1 MEQKW
6 KRPLALLLSVA
17 MMFSMSGTPV
27 YAADMETGA
36 SAVCPHHVHDETC
49 GYSEGTPCTHEHTDD
64 CYTLVTQCVHEH
76 TAECYSDGMLPAEGE
91 EKAADA
97 CTHVCSEESGC
108 ITKELNCPHVHDETC
123 GYSEGSPCTFDPSDC
138 ELCNPTDSGEPEAP
152 AECICETLCTADSV
166 NPDCPVCGAEGADL
180 AACAGTVEEGDAAEE
195 TDPAQNPAEQTIL
208 SWEWIGADN
217 LNEGVLPLPGVS
229 AENPVD
235 LDAVVS
241 MLPTGITAT
250 VDGSADPVELALTWS
265 CGDFPET
272 ASAGEYTFTAALP
285 EGYTLGE
292 ETAAPTVA
300 VVLGGAQTLA
310 ITPVRPTGS
319 GTEQNPYQIGTAAEL
334 LWFGQQVADRYYSIW
349 ATLTADIDMEGEIWP
364 TLLRYRGTFD
374 GAGHTISNLTIPQGF
389 VSQLA
394 GGTIKNLTLDATC
407 RVTGDGSICGS
418 LSENGTIQNCTNKAD
433 VTNSGRIIYTGG
445 ICGQIYDTTGT
456 IENCINLGNVTGSRI
471 AGGICGQQMAGTIQN
486 CSNIGTVVAISESGG
501 EAGGI
506 CGRLSDGSIFN
517 CHWLSSSC
525 GSAIGYT
532 APAITITTDGL
543 YSWREEEFAS
553 GKVCF
558 LLNKSSSGEGTV
570 WRQNLDNGQPSDP
583 YPVLDSTH
591 SIVYINGANYTNTKP
606 EHTFDEDG
614 FCTEPG
620 CSYYQPAV
628 EVNGVYQIYNNGQ
641 LLWFAAFINKDAAHA
656 QYETSDPSADAM
668 LMNDLALNHTID
680 GEATW
685 VPIGNRDISYC
696 GTFDGNG
703 KTISNLVNNGESYQ
717 GFVGRLGDGGVIQ
730 NLTLDATCSVKS
742 SGYGSNY
749 LGGICGRQSGGTIQ
763 NCANYAEVSGRDL
776 VGGICGSQDGN
787 STIKFCY
794 NASVDIYGTNGATGG
809 ICGFQD
815 GNSTIEFCYNSGKV
829 DSYGDKGAISGWFKA
844 GCTIRNCYW
853 LQGSCST
860 GYADK
865 GGTAEKVEQKT
876 AEEFASGAV
885 CFLLNNST
893 SEGDLT
899 WYQNL
904 GNGQTVDAFPVLD
917 SSHGTV
923 YHRSWHCGSVT
934 KEYTNNPDFQ
944 SQDEHSFD
952 ESAICTNCGAYQP
965 AEAQNGVY
973 QIKNVGNLFWFA
985 ALVNGDT
992 NQEGITQAVP
1002 TANAVLTADID
1013 LGGREWAPIAP
1024 STTFRSNATTVEN
1037 TTNKSYSG
1045 TFDGQGHT
1053 ISNFEIRTN
1062 RAELTSGLFG
1072 AVTGTIENL
1081 GIVNASFDNGGDYDG
1096 RFGALCGLLAKD
1108 DDIETAATIQ
1118 NCYVVDSSIAATGK
1132 IAGAVC
1138 GANYGGT
1145 IQDCYECGNTV
1156 TAHNRIGHL
1165 VGDNHNDYN
1174 SPYNPGLTLK
1184 GIVTNCYSDTQ
1195 LAGTQG
1201 GTVNGG
1207 GVKDADDFASGAV
1220 AYLLNGS
1227 TSEGD
1232 LTWHQNLDNGQT
1244 VDSYPVL
1251 DSSHGTVYCI
1261 EEDPVR
1267 YSNDPNGNPAQISVD
1282 ITWGELRFTY
1292 SDGTWNPDTHEYD
1305 GEGWTVDKEDG
1316 NTVKV
1321 ENNGNTAVSVSFTY
1335 TATVDG
1341 ITGSFTDGETPVSAP
1356 VALPANNS
1364 SAVYLILAGKP
1375 EQELEKATIGSVTV
1389 TIGGESE

>member
-123 GYSEGSPCTFDPSDC
+123 GYSEGSPCTFDPADC
-138 ELCNPTDSGEPEAP
+138 ELCNFQE
-152 AECICETLCTADSV
+152 
-166 NPDCPVCGAEGADL
+166 
-180 AACAGTVEEGDAAEE
+180 
-195 TDPAQNPAEQTIL
+195 NPAEQTIL

-217 LNEGVLPLPGVS
+217 LNEGVLPLPDVS
-229 AENPVD
+229 AENPMD

-570 WRQNLDNGQPSDP
+570 WRQNLDNGQTKDP

-606 EHTFDEDG
+606 QHIFDEDG

-641 LLWFAAFINKDAAHA
+641 LLWFAAFVNNDAAHA

-680 GEATW
+680 DAATW
-685 VPIGNRDISYC
+685 VPIGNGDISYC

-703 KTISNLVNNGESYQ
+703 KTISNLVANGESYQ
-717 GFVGRLGDGGVIQ
+717 GFVGHLGDGGVIQ
-730 NLTLDATCSVKS
+730 NLTLDATCSVKPGTS
-742 SGYGSNY
+742 YGNNY
-749 LGGICGRQSGGTIQ
+749 VGGICGRQSGGTIQ
-763 NCANYAEVSGRDL
+763 NCANYAEVSGRNY
-776 VGGICGSQDGN
+776 VGGICGYQEGN

-794 NASVDIYGTNGATGG
+794 NASVDIYGSNGATGG

-860 GYADK
+860 GYVNE
-865 GGTAEKVEQKT
+865 GGTAENVEQKT

-893 SEGDLT
+893 SGGDLT

-904 GNGQTVDAFPVLD
+904 DNGETVDAFPVLD

-923 YHRSWHCGSVT
+923 YHGSWHCGSVT
-934 KEYTNNPDFQ
+934 KAYTNNLDFQ
-944 SQDEHSFD
+944 SQEEHSFD
-952 ESAICTNCGAYQP
+952 ESAICTNCGVYQP

-1024 STTFRSNATTVEN
+1024 STTFRSNATSVAR
-1037 TTNKSYSG
+1037 TTDKSYSG

-1072 AVTGTIENL
+1072 AVTGTIQNL

-1096 RFGALCGLLAKD
+1096 RFGALCGLLVAD
-1108 DDIETAATIQ
+1108 DDTETAATIQ
-1118 NCYVVDSSIAATGK
+1118 NCYVVNSSIAATGR

-1156 TAHNRIGHL
+1156 TAHERIGHL
-1165 VGDNHNDYN
+1165 VGDNQNDYN

-1207 GVKDADDFASGAV
+1207 GVKDAEEFASGAV

-1227 TSEGD
+1227 TSENVI
-1232 LTWHQNLDNGQT
+1232 WYQNVDIGTKDN
-1244 VDSYPVL
+1244 YPVL
-1251 DSSHGTVYCI
+1251 DSSHGIVYCI

-1267 YSNDPNGNPAQISVD
+1267 YSNDPNGNPAQDISVD

-1305 GEGWTVDKEDG
+1305 GEGWTVDKEGG
-1316 NTVKV
+1316 NSIKV
-1321 ENNGNTAVSVSFTY
+1321 ENTGNTDVNVTYDYKAVENGIVEN
-1335 TATVDG
+1335 G
-1341 ITGSFTDGETPVSAP
+1341 ITGSFTDGENPVSAP
-1356 VALPANNS
+1356 VSLPANNS
-1364 SAVYLILAGKP
+1364 STVYLILAGKP
-1375 EQELEKATIGSVTV
+1375 EQNLDHAKIGSVTV

>member
-27 YAADMETGA
+27 YAAEVETGA

-49 GYSEGTPCTHEHTDD
+49 GYSEGTPCTLEHTDD

-138 ELCNPTDSGEPEAP
+138 ELCNPTDSGEPEGP
-152 AECICETLCTADSV
+152 AECTCETLCTADSV
-166 NPDCPVCGAEGADL
+166 NPDCPVCSAEGADL
-180 AACAGTVEEGDAAEE
+180 TACAGTVEEGDAAEE
-195 TDPAQNPAEQTIL
+195 TDPAQNPAGQTIL

-217 LNEGVLPLPGVS
+217 LNEGVLALPDVS

-235 LDAVVS
+235 LATVVS

-334 LWFGQQVADRYYSIW
+334 LWFGQQVVDRYYSIW
-349 ATLTADIDMEGEIWP
+349 ATLTADIDMEGESWP
-364 TLLRYRGTFD
+364 TLARYRGTFD
-374 GAGHTISNLTIPQGF
+374 GAGHTISNLTIPEGF

-394 GGTIKNLTLDATC
+394 GGTIKNLTLDETC
-407 RVTGDGSICGS
+407 TVTGSGSFCES

-433 VTNSGRIIYTGG
+433 VTNSSRIIYTGG

-486 CSNIGTVVAISESGG
+486 CSNIGTVAISASGG
-501 EAGGI
+501 TAGGI

-532 APAITITTDGL
+532 APGTTITTDGL
-543 YSWREEEFAS
+543 YSWSEEEFAS

-570 WRQNLDNGQPSDP
+570 WRQNLDNGQTPDP

-591 SIVYINGANYTNTKP
+591 GIVYINGASYTNTKP
-606 EHTFDEDG
+606 KHTFDEDG

-641 LLWFAAFINKDAAHA
+641 LLWFAAFVNNDAAHA

-680 GEATW
+680 DEATW
-685 VPIGNRDISYC
+685 VPIGNRTTQYK

-717 GFVGRLGDGGVIQ
+717 GFVGHLGDGGVIQ
-730 NLTLDATCSVKS
+730 NLTLDATCSVKGG
-742 SGYGSNY
+742 GYGSDY

-763 NCANYAEVSGRDL
+763 NCANYAEVSGIDL
-776 VGGICGSQDGN
+776 VGGICGYQEGN

-794 NASVDIYGTNGATGG
+794 NASVDIYGGGATGG
-809 ICGFQD
+809 ICGSQN

-829 DSYGDKGAISGWFKA
+829 DSDSTYEGAISGRLRS

-860 GYADK
+860 GYADE
-865 GGTAEKVEQKT
+865 GGTAKNVEMKNSG
-876 AEEFASGAV
+876 EFSSGAV
-885 CFLLNNST
+885 AWLLNGST

-904 GNGQTVDAFPVLD
+904 DNGQTVDAFPVLD

-923 YHRSWHCGSVT
+923 HHGSWHCGSVT
-934 KEYTNNPDFQ
+934 KAYANNPDFQ

-952 ESAICTNCGAYQP
+952 ESAICTNCGVYQP

-985 ALVNGDT
+985 ALVNGNT

-1013 LGGREWAPIAP
+1013 LGGREWTPIAP
-1024 STTFRSNATTVEN
+1024 STTFRSNATSVAR
-1037 TTNKSYSG
+1037 TTDKSYSG

-1053 ISNFEIRTN
+1053 ISNFKIRTN
-1062 RAELTSGLFG
+1062 SAELTSGLFG
-1072 AVTGTIENL
+1072 AVTGIIRNL

-1165 VGDNHNDYN
+1165 VGDNHNDYD
-1174 SPYNPGLTLK
+1174 YNPMT
-1184 GIVTNCYSDTQ
+1184 GIVTNCYSDTK

-1207 GVKDADDFASGAV
+1207 GVKDAEAFASGEV
-1220 AYLLNGS
+1220 AWLLNGS
-1227 TSEGD
+1227 TSENVI
-1232 LTWHQNLDNGQT
+1232 WYQNVDIGTKDN
-1244 VDSYPVL
+1244 YPVL
-1251 DSSHGTVYCI
+1251 DSSHGTVYYI
-1261 EEDPVR
+1261 EGDPAS
-1267 YSNDPNGNPAQISVD
+1267 YSNDPNGNPTQVISVD
-1282 ITWGELRFTY
+1282 ITWGELSFTY
-1292 SDGTWNPDTHEYD
+1292 SDGTWNPDTHTYD
-1305 GEGWTVDKEDG
+1305 GAGWNVDEEGG
-1316 NTVKV
+1316 NSIKV
-1321 ENNGNTAVSVSFTY
+1321 ENTGNADVNVTYDYKAVEN
-1335 TATVDG
+1335 G
-1341 ITGSFTDGETPVSAP
+1341 ITGSFTDGENPVSAP
-1356 VALPANNS
+1356 VSLPANNS
-1364 SAVYLILAGKP
+1364 STVYLILAGKP
-1375 EQELEKATIGSVTV
+1375 ENELMEAIIGSVTV

>member
-64 CYTLVTQCVHEH
+64 CYSLVTQCVHEH

-217 LNEGVLPLPGVS
+217 LNEGVLALPDVS

-235 LDAVVS
+235 LATVVS

-310 ITPVRPTGS
+310 ITPVRPTGG

-349 ATLTADIDMEGEIWP
+349 ATLTADINMEGEIWP
-364 TLLRYRGTFD
+364 NLMRYSGTFD

-389 VSQLA
+389 VAQLA

-486 CSNIGTVVAISESGG
+486 CSNIGTVATTSESGG

-570 WRQNLDNGQPSDP
+570 WRQNLDNGQTSDP

-606 EHTFDEDG
+606 KHTFDEDG

-680 GEATW
+680 GAATW

-742 SGYGSNY
+742 SGYSSNY

-776 VGGICGSQDGN
+776 VGGICGSQEGN

-794 NASVDIYGTNGATGG
+794 NASVDIYGSTGATGG
-809 ICGFQD
+809 ICGSQGD
-815 GNSTIEFCYNSGKV
+815 NSTIEFCYNSGKV
-829 DSYGDKGAISGWFKA
+829 DGDGPYEGAISGWLRS

-860 GYADK
+860 GYFDK

-885 CFLLNNST
+885 AWLLNGST

-899 WYQNL
+899 WHQNL
-904 GNGQTVDAFPVLD
+904 DNGQTVDAFPVLD

-923 YHRSWHCGSVT
+923 YHGSWHCGSVT
-934 KEYTNNPDFQ
+934 KAYANNPDFQ

-952 ESAICTNCGAYQP
+952 ESAICTNCGVYQP

-985 ALVNGDT
+985 ALVNGNT

-1024 STTFRSNATTVEN
+1024 STTFRSNATSVAR
-1037 TTNKSYSG
+1037 TTDKSYSG

-1118 NCYVVDSSIAATGK
+1118 NCYVVDSSIEATGK

-1145 IQDCYECGNTV
+1145 IKDCYECGNTV

-1165 VGDNHNDYN
+1165 VGDNQNDYT
-1174 SPYNPGLTLK
+1174 SASWLTLR
-1184 GIVTNCYSDTQ
+1184 GTVTNCYSDTK

-1207 GVKDADDFASGAV
+1207 GVKDAEAFASGAV
-1220 AYLLNGS
+1220 CFLLNNS
-1227 TSEGD
+1227 TSGGD
-1232 LTWHQNLDNGQT
+1232 LTWYQNLDNGQT
-1244 VDSYPVL
+1244 VDTYPVL
-1251 DSSHGTVYCI
+1251 DSSHGIVYCI

-1267 YSNDPNGNPAQISVD
+1267 YSNDPNGKPAQISVD
-1282 ITWGELRFTY
+1282 ITWGELSFTY

-1305 GEGWTVDKEDG
+1305 GEGWTVDEEGG
-1316 NTVKV
+1316 NSIKV
-1321 ENNGNTAVSVSFTY
+1321 ENTGNTDVNVTY
-1335 TATVDG
+1335 EYKAEETG
-1341 ITGSFTDGETPVSAP
+1341 ITGSFTDGEPPVSAP
-1356 VALPANNS
+1356 VSLPANNS
-1364 SAVYLILAGKP
+1364 STVYLILAGKP
-1375 EQELEKATIGSVTV
+1375 ENELMEATIGSVTV

>member
-27 YAADMETGA
+27 YAAAMETGA

-76 TAECYSDGMLPAEGE
+76 TAECYSDGILPAEGE

-152 AECICETLCTADSV
+152 AECICEILCTADSV

-180 AACAGTVEEGDAAEE
+180 AACAGTVEEGDAA
-195 TDPAQNPAEQTIL
+195 PQTVTA
-208 SWEWIGADN
+208 WEWIGADN

-235 LDAVVS
+235 LATVVS

-300 VVLGGAQTLA
+300 VVLGGAQTLP
-310 ITPVRPTGS
+310 ITPERPSGS

-334 LWFGQQVADRYYSIW
+334 LWFGQQVVDRYYSIW
-349 ATLTADIDMEGEIWP
+349 ATLTADIDMEGESWP
-364 TLLRYRGTFD
+364 TLARYRGTFD
-374 GAGHTISNLTIPQGF
+374 GAGHTISNLTIPEGF

-394 GGTIKNLTLDATC
+394 GGTIKNLTLDETC
-407 RVTGDGSICGS
+407 TVTGSGSFCES

-433 VTNSGRIIYTGG
+433 VTNSSRIIYTGG

-486 CSNIGTVVAISESGG
+486 CSNIGTVATRESEG

-506 CGRLSDGSIFN
+506 CGRLSEGSIFN

-532 APAITITTDGL
+532 APGTTITTDGL
-543 YSWREEEFAS
+543 YSWSKEEFAS

-570 WRQNLDNGQPSDP
+570 WRQNLDNGQTSDP

-591 SIVYINGANYTNTKP
+591 SIVYINGASYTNTKP

-641 LLWFAAFINKDAAHA
+641 LLWFAAFVNNDAAHA

-680 GEATW
+680 DEATW
-685 VPIGNRDISYC
+685 VPIGNRTTQYK

-717 GFVGRLGDGGVIQ
+717 GFVGHLGDGGVIQ
-730 NLTLDATCSVKS
+730 NLTLDATCSVKGG
-742 SGYGSNY
+742 GYGSDY

-763 NCANYAEVSGRDL
+763 NCANYAEVSGIDL
-776 VGGICGSQDGN
+776 VGGICGYQEGN

-794 NASVDIYGTNGATGG
+794 NASVDIYGGGATGG
-809 ICGFQD
+809 ICGSQN

-829 DSYGDKGAISGWFKA
+829 DSDSTYEGAISGRLRS

-860 GYADK
+860 GYADE
-865 GGTAEKVEQKT
+865 GGTAKNVEMKNSG
-876 AEEFASGAV
+876 EFSSGAV
-885 CFLLNNST
+885 AWLLNGST

-904 GNGQTVDAFPVLD
+904 DNGQTVDAFPVLD

-923 YHRSWHCGSVT
+923 HHGSWHCGSVT
-934 KEYTNNPDFQ
+934 KAYANNPDFQ

-952 ESAICTNCGAYQP
+952 ESAICTNCGVYQP

-985 ALVNGDT
+985 ALVNGNT

-1013 LGGREWAPIAP
+1013 LGGREWTPIAP
-1024 STTFRSNATTVEN
+1024 STTFRSNATSVAR
-1037 TTNKSYSG
+1037 TTDKSYSG

-1053 ISNFEIRTN
+1053 ISNFKIRTN
-1062 RAELTSGLFG
+1062 SAELTSGLFG
-1072 AVTGTIENL
+1072 AVTGIIRNL

-1165 VGDNHNDYN
+1165 VGDNQNDYTAA
-1174 SPYNPGLTLK
+1174 SSLTLK
-1184 GIVTNCYSDTQ
+1184 GTVTNCYSDTK

-1207 GVKDADDFASGAV
+1207 GVKDAEAFASGAV

-1227 TSEGD
+1227 TSENVI
-1232 LTWHQNLDNGQT
+1232 WYQNVDIGTKDN
-1244 VDSYPVL
+1244 YPVL
-1251 DSSHGTVYCI
+1251 DSSHGTVYYI

-1267 YSNDPNGNPAQISVD
+1267 YSNDPNGKPAQISVD
-1282 ITWGELRFTY
+1282 ITWGELSFTY
-1292 SDGTWNPDTHEYD
+1292 SDGTWNPDTHTYD
-1305 GEGWTVDKEDG
+1305 GAGWNVDEEGG
-1316 NTVKV
+1316 NSIKV
-1321 ENNGNTAVSVSFTY
+1321 ENTGNTDVNVTYDYKAVEN
-1335 TATVDG
+1335 G
-1341 ITGSFTDGETPVSAP
+1341 ITGSFTAGENPVSAP
-1356 VALPANNS
+1356 VSLPANNS
-1364 SAVYLILAGKP
+1364 STVYLILAGKP
-1375 EQELEKATIGSVTV
+1375 EKELMEATIGSVTV

>member
-1 MEQKW
+1 MKQKW

-76 TAECYSDGMLPAEGE
+76 TAECYSDGILPAEGE

-138 ELCNPTDSGEPEAP
+138 ELCNPTDSGEPEGP
-152 AECICETLCTADSV
+152 AECTCETLCTADSV

-195 TDPAQNPAEQTIL
+195 TDPAQTPAEQTIL

-217 LNEGVLPLPGVS
+217 LNEGVLALPDVS

-235 LDAVVS
+235 LATVVS

-364 TLLRYRGTFD
+364 TLVEYRGTFD
-374 GAGHTISNLTIPQGF
+374 GAGHTISNLTIPEGF
-389 VSQLA
+389 VALLT

-433 VTNSGRIIYTGG
+433 VTNSSRVIYTGG
-445 ICGQIYDTTGT
+445 ICGQIYTTGT

-486 CSNIGTVVAISESGG
+486 CSNIGTVSGG

-532 APAITITTDGL
+532 APVTTITTDGL
-543 YSWREEEFAS
+543 YSWSKEVFAS

-570 WRQNLDNGQPSDP
+570 WRQNLDNGQTSDP

-591 SIVYINGANYTNTKP
+591 GIVYINGANYTNTKP
-606 EHTFDEDG
+606 KHTFDEDG

-641 LLWFAAFINKDAAHA
+641 LLWFAAFVNNDAAHA

-680 GEATW
+680 DEATW

-742 SGYGSNY
+742 SGYSSNY

-776 VGGICGSQDGN
+776 VGGICGSQEGN

-794 NASVDIYGTNGATGG
+794 NASVDIYGSTGATGG
-809 ICGFQD
+809 ICGSQGD
-815 GNSTIEFCYNSGKV
+815 NSTIEFCYNSGKV
-829 DSYGDKGAISGWFKA
+829 DGDGPYEGAISGWLRS

-860 GYADK
+860 GYFDK

-885 CFLLNNST
+885 AWLLNGST

-899 WYQNL
+899 WHQNL
-904 GNGQTVDAFPVLD
+904 DNGQTVDAFPVLD

-923 YHRSWHCGSVT
+923 YHGSWHCGSVT
-934 KEYTNNPDFQ
+934 KAYANNPDFQ

-952 ESAICTNCGAYQP
+952 ESAICTNCGVYQP

-985 ALVNGDT
+985 ALVNGNT

-1024 STTFRSNATTVEN
+1024 STTFRSNATSVAR
-1037 TTNKSYSG
+1037 TTDKSYSG

-1081 GIVNASFDNGGDYDG
+1081 GVVNASFDNGGDYDG

-1118 NCYVVDSSIAATGK
+1118 NCYVVDSSIEATGK

-1145 IQDCYECGNTV
+1145 IKDCYECGNTV

-1165 VGDNHNDYN
+1165 VGDNQNDYTAA
-1174 SPYNPGLTLK
+1174 SWLTLK
-1184 GIVTNCYSDTQ
+1184 GTVTNCYSDTK

-1201 GTVNGG
+1201 GTVNDG
-1207 GVKDADDFASGAV
+1207 GVKDAEEFASGEV
-1220 AYLLNGS
+1220 TYLLNGS
-1227 TSEGD
+1227 TSENVI
-1232 LTWHQNLDNGQT
+1232 WYQNVDIGTKDN
-1244 VDSYPVL
+1244 YPVL

-1267 YSNDPNGNPAQISVD
+1267 YSNDPDGKPAQISVD
-1282 ITWGELRFTY
+1282 ITWGELSFTY

-1316 NTVKV
+1316 NSIKV
-1321 ENNGNTAVSVSFTY
+1321 ENTGNTDVNVTYDYKAVEN
-1335 TATVDG
+1335 G
-1341 ITGSFTDGETPVSAP
+1341 ITGSFTDGEKPVSAH
-1356 VALPANNS
+1356 VALPENGS

-1375 EQELEKATIGSVTV
+1375 EKELEEAIIGSVTV

>member
-36 SAVCPHHVHDETC
+36 SVCPHHVHDETC

-138 ELCNPTDSGEPEAP
+138 ELCNPTDSGEPEGP
-152 AECICETLCTADSV
+152 AECTCETLCTADSV
-166 NPDCPVCGAEGADL
+166 NPDCPVCSAEGADL
-180 AACAGTVEEGDAAEE
+180 TACAGTVEEGDAAEE

-300 VVLGGAQTLA
+300 VVLGGAQTLP
-310 ITPVRPTGS
+310 ITPVRPSGS
-319 GTEQNPYQIGTAAEL
+319 GTEQSPYQIGTAAEL
-334 LWFGQQVADRYYSIW
+334 LWFGQQVVDRYYSIW
-349 ATLTADIDMEGEIWP
+349 ATLTADIDMEGETWP
-364 TLLRYRGTFD
+364 TLSRYRGTFD
-374 GAGHTISNLTIPQGF
+374 GAGHTISNLTIPEGF
-389 VSQLA
+389 VALLT
-394 GGTIKNLTLDATC
+394 GGTIKNLTLDETC

-418 LSENGTIQNCTNKAD
+418 LSENGTIQNCTNKAA
-433 VTNSGRIIYTGG
+433 VTNSSTTAWTGG
-445 ICGQIYDTTGT
+445 ICGQIYTTGT
-456 IENCINLGNVTGSRI
+456 IENCINLGNVTGSKR
-471 AGGICGQQMAGTIQN
+471 AGGICGQQSAGTIQN
-486 CSNIGTVVAISESGG
+486 CSNIGTVAIRESGG
-501 EAGGI
+501 TAGGI

-532 APAITITTDGL
+532 DPVITITTDGL
-543 YSWREEEFAS
+543 YSWSKEAFAS

-558 LLNKSSSGEGTV
+558 LLNKSSSGEGTI

-606 EHTFDEDG
+606 QHTFDEDG

-620 CSYYQPAV
+620 CPYYQPAV

-641 LLWFAAFINKDAAHA
+641 LLWFAAFVNNDAAHA

-680 GEATW
+680 DEATW
-685 VPIGNRDISYC
+685 VPIGNSDISYC

-703 KTISNLVNNGESYQ
+703 KTISNLVTNGKSYQ
-717 GFVGRLGDGGVIQ
+717 GFVGHLGDGGVIQ
-730 NLTLDATCSVKS
+730 NLTLDATCSVKGG
-742 SGYGSNY
+742 GYGSDY
-749 LGGICGRQSGGTIQ
+749 LGGICGKQSGGTIQ
-763 NCANYAEVSGRDL
+763 NCANYAEVSGIDL
-776 VGGICGSQDGN
+776 VGGICGSQAGN

-794 NASVDIYGTNGATGG
+794 NASVDIYGSTGATGG
-809 ICGFQD
+809 ICGSQGD
-815 GNSTIEFCYNSGKV
+815 NSTIEFCYNSGKV
-829 DSYGDKGAISGWFKA
+829 DSDGSYEGAISGWLRS

-860 GYADK
+860 GYADE

-885 CFLLNNST
+885 AWLLNGST

-923 YHRSWHCGSVT
+923 YHRSWHCGNVT
-934 KEYTNNPDFQ
+934 KEYTNNLDFQ

-952 ESAICTNCGAYQP
+952 ESAICTNCGVYQP

-985 ALVNGDT
+985 ALVNGNT

-1024 STTFRSNATTVEN
+1024 SATFRSNATSVAR
-1037 TTNKSYSG
+1037 TTDKSYSG

-1072 AVTGTIENL
+1072 AVTGTIQNL

-1165 VGDNHNDYN
+1165 VGDNQNDYTAA
-1174 SPYNPGLTLK
+1174 SWLTLK
-1184 GIVTNCYSDTQ
+1184 GTVTNCYSDTL

-1207 GVKDADDFASGAV
+1207 GVKDAGAFASGEV
-1220 AYLLNGS
+1220 AWLLNGS
-1227 TSEGD
+1227 SSD
-1232 LTWHQNLDNGQT
+1232 SPVWFQNLDNGQT

-1251 DSSHGTVYCI
+1251 DSSHGIVYCI

-1267 YSNDPNGNPAQISVD
+1267 YSNDPNGKPAQISVD
-1282 ITWGELRFTY
+1282 ITWGDLSFTY

-1305 GEGWTVDKEDG
+1305 GAGWNVDEEGG
-1316 NTVKV
+1316 NSIKV
-1321 ENNGNTAVSVSFTY
+1321 ENTGNTDVNVTYDYKAVEN
-1335 TATVDG
+1335 G
-1341 ITGSFTDGETPVSAP
+1341 ITGSFTDGENPVSAP
-1356 VALPANNS
+1356 VSLPVNGS

-1375 EQELEKATIGSVTV
+1375 EQELKKATIGSVTV

>member
-27 YAADMETGA
+27 YAADVETGA

-64 CYTLVTQCVHEH
+64 CYSLVTQCVHEH
-76 TAECYSDGMLPAEGE
+76 TAECYSDGILPAEGE

-123 GYSEGSPCTFDPSDC
+123 GYSEGSPCTFDPADC
-138 ELCNPTDSGEPEAP
+138 ELCNFQE
-152 AECICETLCTADSV
+152 
-166 NPDCPVCGAEGADL
+166 
-180 AACAGTVEEGDAAEE
+180 
-195 TDPAQNPAEQTIL
+195 NPAEQTIL

-217 LNEGVLPLPGVS
+217 LNEGVLPLPDVS
-229 AENPVD
+229 AENPMN

-300 VVLGGAQTLA
+300 VVLGGAQTLP
-310 ITPVRPTGS
+310 ITPVRPSGS

-349 ATLTADIDMEGEIWP
+349 ATLTADINMEGESWP
-364 TLLRYRGTFD
+364 TLLRYHGTFD
-374 GAGHTISNLTIPQGF
+374 GAGHTISNLTISQGF
-389 VSQLA
+389 VAQLA

-407 RVTGDGSICGS
+407 TVTGDGSICGS

-433 VTNSGRIIYTGG
+433 VTNSSRVIYTGG
-445 ICGQIYDTTGT
+445 ICGQIYTTGT
-456 IENCINLGNVTGSRI
+456 IENCINLGDVTGPRI

-486 CSNIGTVVAISESGG
+486 CSNIGTVATRESEG

-506 CGRLSDGSIFN
+506 CGRLSEGSIFN

-532 APAITITTDGL
+532 APGTTITTDGL
-543 YSWREEEFAS
+543 YSWSKEVFAS

-570 WRQNLDNGQPSDP
+570 WRQNLDNGQTSDP

-641 LLWFAAFINKDAAHA
+641 LLWFAAFVNNDAAHA

-680 GEATW
+680 GAATW

-703 KTISNLVNNGESYQ
+703 KTISNLVINGESYL

-742 SGYGSNY
+742 SSYMNNY

-763 NCANYAEVSGRDL
+763 NCANYAEVSGRNY
-776 VGGICGSQDGN
+776 VGGICGGQEGN

-885 CFLLNNST
+885 AWLLNGST

-1096 RFGALCGLLAKD
+1096 RFGALCGLLVAD
-1108 DDIETAATIQ
+1108 DDTETAATIQ

-1156 TAHNRIGHL
+1156 TAHERIGHL
-1165 VGDNHNDYN
+1165 VGDNQNDYKN
-1174 SPYNPGLTLK
+1174 PYAPGLTLK
-1184 GIVTNCYSDTQ
+1184 GIVTNCYSDTK

-1207 GVKDADDFASGAV
+1207 GVKDAEEFASGEV

-1232 LTWHQNLDNGQT
+1232 LTWHQNLDNGRPR
-1244 VDSYPVL
+1244 DDYPVL

-1267 YSNDPNGNPAQISVD
+1267 YSNDPNGKPAQISVD
-1282 ITWGELRFTY
+1282 ITWGDLSFTY
-1292 SDGTWNPDTHEYD
+1292 SDGTWNPETHTYD
-1305 GEGWTVDKEDG
+1305 GAGWNVDEEGG
-1316 NTVKV
+1316 NSIKV
-1321 ENNGNTAVSVSFTY
+1321 ENTGNADVNVTYDYNKAVEN
-1335 TATVDG
+1335 G
-1341 ITGSFTDGETPVSAP
+1341 ITGSFTDGENPVSAP
-1356 VALPANNS
+1356 VALPVNGS
-1364 SAVYLILAGKP
+1364 STVYLILADKP
-1375 EQELEKATIGSVTV
+1375 EQNLDHAKIGSVTV

>member
-76 TAECYSDGMLPAEGE
+76 TAECYSDGILPAEGE

-97 CTHVCSEESGC
+97 CSHVCSEESGC

-138 ELCNPTDSGEPEAP
+138 ELCNFQENS
-152 AECICETLCTADSV
+152 
-166 NPDCPVCGAEGADL
+166 
-180 AACAGTVEEGDAAEE
+180 
-195 TDPAQNPAEQTIL
+195 AEQTIL

-235 LDAVVS
+235 LATVVS

-300 VVLGGAQTLA
+300 VVLGGAQTLP
-310 ITPVRPTGS
+310 ITPGRPTGD

-349 ATLTADIDMEGEIWP
+349 ATLTADIDMEGESWP
-364 TLLRYRGTFD
+364 TLARYRGTFD
-374 GAGHTISNLTIPQGF
+374 GAGHTISNLTIPEGF

-394 GGTIKNLTLDATC
+394 GGTIKNLTLDETC
-407 RVTGDGSICGS
+407 TVTGSGSFCES

-433 VTNSGRIIYTGG
+433 VTNSSRIIYTGG

-486 CSNIGTVVAISESGG
+486 CSNIGTVATRESEG

-532 APAITITTDGL
+532 APVTTITTDGL

-570 WRQNLDNGQPSDP
+570 WRQNLDNGQTKDP

-606 EHTFDEDG
+606 QHIFDEDG

-641 LLWFAAFINKDAAHA
+641 LLWFAAFVNNDAAHA

-680 GEATW
+680 DEATW
-685 VPIGNRDISYC
+685 VPIGNRTTQYK

-703 KTISNLVNNGESYQ
+703 KTISNLVTNGEKYQ
-717 GFVGRLGDGGVIQ
+717 GFVGHLGDGGVIQ
-730 NLTLDATCSVKS
+730 NLTLDATCSVKGS
-742 SGYGSNY
+742 TSYGNNY

-763 NCANYAEVSGRDL
+763 NCANYAEVSGRNY
-776 VGGICGSQDGN
+776 VGGICGSQEGN

-794 NASVDIYGTNGATGG
+794 NASVDIYGNGVTGG

-815 GNSTIEFCYNSGKV
+815 DNSTIEFCYNSGKV
-829 DSYGDKGAISGWFKA
+829 DSYGTNEGAISGWFAA

-860 GYADK
+860 GYFDK
-865 GGTAEKVEQKT
+865 GGTAANVEQKT

-893 SEGDLT
+893 SEDVA
-899 WYQNL
+899 WHQSVD
-904 GNGQTVDAFPVLD
+904 NGQTVDAFPVLD

-923 YHRSWHCGSVT
+923 YHGSWNCGSVT
-934 KEYTNNPDFQ
+934 KAYANNPDFQ

-952 ESAICTNCGAYQP
+952 ESAICTNCGVYQP

-1024 STTFRSNATTVEN
+1024 SATFRSNATSVAE
-1037 TTNKSYSG
+1037 TTDKSYSG

-1053 ISNFEIRTN
+1053 ISNFKIRTN

-1072 AVTGTIENL
+1072 AVTGTIQNL

-1096 RFGALCGLLAKD
+1096 RFGALCGLLVKD
-1108 DDIETAATIQ
+1108 SSTQTAATIQ
-1118 NCYVVDSSIAATGK
+1118 NCYVVNSSIAATGR

-1145 IQDCYECGNTV
+1145 IKDCYECGNTV

-1165 VGDNHNDYN
+1165 VGDNQNDYTAA
-1174 SPYNPGLTLK
+1174 SWLTLK
-1184 GIVTNCYSDTQ
+1184 GTVTNCYSDTK

-1207 GVKDADDFASGAV
+1207 GVKDAGEFASGEV

-1267 YSNDPNGNPAQISVD
+1267 YSNDPNGKPAQISVD
-1282 ITWGELRFTY
+1282 ITWGELSFTY
-1292 SDGTWNPDTHEYD
+1292 SDGTWNPETHTYD
-1305 GEGWTVDKEDG
+1305 GAGWNVVEEGG
-1316 NTVKV
+1316 NSIKV
-1321 ENNGNTAVSVSFTY
+1321 ENTGNTDVNVTYDYNAVEN
-1335 TATVDG
+1335 G
-1341 ITGSFTDGETPVSAP
+1341 ITGSFTDGENPVSEP
-1356 VALPANNS
+1356 VSLPANNS
-1364 SAVYLILAGKP
+1364 STVYLILAGKP
-1375 EQELEKATIGSVTV
+1375 GNELMEATIGSVTV

>member
-138 ELCNPTDSGEPEAP
+138 ELCNPTDSGEPEGP

-180 AACAGTVEEGDAAEE
+180 TACAGTVEEGDAAEE
-195 TDPAQNPAEQTIL
+195 TDPAQNPAGQTIL

-334 LWFGQQVADRYYSIW
+334 LWFGQQVVDRYYSIW
-349 ATLTADIDMEGEIWP
+349 ATLTADIDMEGESWP
-364 TLLRYRGTFD
+364 TLARYRGTFD
-374 GAGHTISNLTIPQGF
+374 GAGHTISNLTIPEGF

-394 GGTIKNLTLDATC
+394 GGTIKNLTLDETC
-407 RVTGDGSICGS
+407 TVTGSGSFCES

-433 VTNSGRIIYTGG
+433 VTNSSRIIYTGG

-486 CSNIGTVVAISESGG
+486 CSNIGTVAISASGG
-501 EAGGI
+501 TAGGI

-532 APAITITTDGL
+532 APGTTITTDGL

-641 LLWFAAFINKDAAHA
+641 LLWFAAFVNNDAAHA

-680 GEATW
+680 GAATW

-703 KTISNLVNNGESYQ
+703 KTISNLVINGESYL

-742 SGYGSNY
+742 SSYMNNY

-763 NCANYAEVSGRDL
+763 NCANYAEVSGRNY
-776 VGGICGSQDGN
+776 VGGICGGQEGN

-885 CFLLNNST
+885 AWLLNGST

-923 YHRSWHCGSVT
+923 HHGSWHCGSVT

-992 NQEGITQAVP
+992 NQEDITQAVP

-1024 STTFRSNATTVEN
+1024 STTFRSNATSVAR
-1037 TTNKSYSG
+1037 TTDKSYSG

-1053 ISNFEIRTN
+1053 ISNFKIRTN

-1072 AVTGTIENL
+1072 AVTGTIQNL

-1118 NCYVVDSSIAATGK
+1118 NCYVVNSSIAATGK

-1165 VGDNHNDYN
+1165 VGDNQNDYTAA
-1174 SPYNPGLTLK
+1174 SWLTLK
-1184 GIVTNCYSDTQ
+1184 GTVTNCYSDTK

-1207 GVKDADDFASGAV
+1207 GVKDAEEFASGEV

-1227 TSEGD
+1227 TSEGS
-1232 LTWHQNLDNGQT
+1232 LAWYQNVDIGTKDN
-1244 VDSYPVL
+1244 YPVL

-1267 YSNDPNGNPAQISVD
+1267 YSNDPNGKPAQISVD
-1282 ITWGELRFTY
+1282 ITWGELSFTY

-1321 ENNGNTAVSVSFTY
+1321 ENNGNTAVSVSFAY
-1335 TATVDG
+1335 NATVDG
-1341 ITGSFTDGETPVSAP
+1341 ITGSFTDGENPVSEP
-1356 VALPANNS
+1356 VSLPENGS

-1375 EQELEKATIGSVTV
+1375 EQNLDHAKIGSVTV